1 MDDIFDTSE
10 VALMQNI
17 EDKWLMC
24 RIYFPFPGCISNV
37 AILIWKRVLWV
48 KRSFFFFTPNR
59 FVLQIQI
66 RAQLERTFCNMRLVK
81 PDVMA
86 PKI

>member
-24 RIYFPFPGCISNV
+24 RIYFSFPGCISNV

-48 KRSFFFFTPNR
+48 KRSFFFFLLQTGLCCR
-59 FVLQIQI
+59 FKSELSWKEHH
-66 RAQLERTFCNMRLVK
+66 ATC
-81 PDVMA
+81 A
-86 PKI
+86 W